1 MGDRFG
7 LLELPVQA
15 PVSADD
21 ALGDPLLAHLAQ
33 FAKAVCNRYGA
44 AAWQSRATDANDA
57 SPVRTAFAGR
67 DPRRYAFRDQDLPAV
82 FVYRGRDKLGH
93 YDESRRENASRIR
106 FVWLAPHDPYNRVFD
121 RLSFGNAIAK
131 ILDAAIDQGRDP
143 SWVAAGDTSP
153 YAATIDADGDSIKTA
168 FTTSTSAQLYSGA
181 ALNGIVGGSV
191 MSPRR
196 EPTITTT
203 FVGGSVY
210 ETAQDIIVTALDW
223 AGFTGTHRK
232 RLTLAGGGET
242 IGFGEDVKQIVSV
255 SLPAMLTMGGS
266 IQLGTSKV
274 EGRGSV
280 LREVLRVDRIWLG
293 EWEAKQLPIEV
304 LRKDGTS
311 TQMMERRMYDAIEA
325 TIEAVEVFEPDVTDV
340 TKYYPHDTAP
350 YGVDINVA
358 KDGLSVSKAA
368 LPDNAVD

>member
-7 LLELPVQA
+7 LLELPVQVPA
-15 PVSADD
+15 SAED
-21 ALGDPLLAHLAQ
+21 AIGDPLLTHLAT
-33 FAKAVCNRYGA
+33 FAKAVCNKYGA
-44 AAWQSRATDANDA
+44 TAWQSRAADANDTL
-57 SPVRTAFAGR
+57 PVKTAFAGR
-67 DPRRYAFRDQDLPAV
+67 DPRRYAFRDQELPAV

-93 YDESRRENASRIR
+93 YDESRRENASKIR

-131 ILDAAIDQGRDP
+131 ILDAALDQGRD
-143 SWVAAGDTSP
+143 SAWVASGDSTP
-153 YAATIDADGDSIKTA
+153 YAAEIEADVDSIKTA
-168 FTTSTSAQLYSGA
+168 VATSTSAQLYSGT
-181 ALNGIVGGSV
+181 ALNGLVGGSV

-196 EPTITTT
+196 EPTITTAY
-203 FVGGSVY
+203 VGGSVY
-210 ETAQDIIVTALDW
+210 ETGQDIIVTAVDW
-223 AGFTGTHRK
+223 FGFTGTYRK

-255 SLPAMLTMGGS
+255 SLPAMLTTGGS
-266 IQLGTSKV
+266 IQIGTSAV

-280 LREVLRVDRIWLG
+280 FREVAKVDRIWLG